1 MSGRPSSSNSWI
13 NSACSERNENGR
25 NRGRRIKEQKGK
37 DRAPSSQPL
46 FPKVLPSTGCPSRMM
61 FSEFFRSH
69 LQVWVQPPYSRSV
82 SLSFPSIVS
91 SSVPAHLLS
100 TLLLFPDK
108 AAVLGET
115 STICSAVVSKC
126 RGAGCPVWQ
135 NRSCITLIHRCLL
148 KDCLPSAVGTSWRKT
163 ETGAKRCGRQKLEEG
178 RSWGKEN
185 SWRREIKLY
194 LESRVFL

>member
-115 STICSAVVSKC
+115 STICSAVVSNAEVLDVLFDRIAPALLWYTGVFWKT
-126 RGAGCPVWQ
+126 ACPQLWV
-135 NRSCITLIHRCLL
+135 
-148 KDCLPSAVGTSWRKT
+148 LPGGRLRQ
-163 ETGAKRCGRQKLEEG
+163 AKRCGRQKLEEG